1 MSDFSLIPAL
11 QISAS
16 GLNAEGRRME
26 VIANNV
32 ANAQTTRGEDGKVFR
47 RKEVVFAARLASEL
61 GAGNQADSEL
71 KGVEIKGIVDDQR
84 PLKRIFRPGHPDAD
98 KEGYVALPNINPVEE
113 MVDMMSASRAYEA
126 NLAAMKSSRTMASAA
141 IDILK

>member
-1 MSDFSLIPAL
+1 MSDLTLVPAIR
-11 QISAS
+11 ISAT
-16 GLNAEGRRME
+16 GLDAESRRME

-47 RKEVVFAARLASEL
+47 RKEVVFAARLASEI
-61 GAGNQADSEL
+61 GADQKAESEF
-71 KGVEIKGIVDDQR
+71 KGVEIQRIVEDQR
-84 PLKRIFRPGHPDAD
+84 PLKRIWRPGHPDAD
-98 KEGYVALPNINPVEE
+98 EEGYVTLPNINPVEE

-126 NLAAMKSSRTMASAA
+126 NLSAMKTARTMASAA

>member
-1 MSDFSLIPAL
+1 MSDLTLVPAIR
-11 QISAS
+11 ISAT
-16 GLNAEGRRME
+16 GLDAESRRME

-47 RKEVVFAARLASEL
+47 RKEVVFAARLASEI
-61 GAGNQADSEL
+61 GADQKAESEF
-71 KGVEIKGIVDDQR
+71 KGVEIQRIVEDQR
-84 PLKRIFRPGHPDAD
+84 PLKRIWRPGHPDAD
-98 KEGYVALPNINPVEE
+98 EEGYVTLPNINPVEE

-126 NLAAMKSSRTMASAA
+126 NLSAMKTARTMATAA

>member
-1 MSDFSLIPAL
+1 MSDLTLVPAIR
-11 QISAS
+11 ISAT
-16 GLNAEGRRME
+16 GLDAESRRME

-47 RKEVVFAARLASEL
+47 RKEVVFAARLASEI
-61 GAGNQADSEL
+61 GADQKAESEF
-71 KGVEIKGIVDDQR
+71 KGVEIQRIVADQR
-84 PLKRIFRPGHPDAD
+84 PLKRIWRPGHPDAD
-98 KEGYVALPNINPVEE
+98 EEGYVTLPNINPVEE

-126 NLAAMKSSRTMASAA
+126 NLSAMKTARTMATAA